1 MKVLM
6 SGASGLIGT
15 GFRRLLETG
24 GHEVHRL
31 VRGEPV
37 SARQVHW
44 EPAAGQLSPTALD
57 GIDAL
62 VHLSGEP
69 IMGLRWGAAKKKAIH
84 DSRVLSTALLC
95 DAVARSPNPPKVWL
109 CASAI
114 GYYGSRGDEPL
125 DESSTAGTGFLPDV
139 CQEWEA
145 ATVPA
150 RKRGVRVVNLR
161 FGIVLSP
168 HGGALKAMLTPFRMG
183 LGGTQGDG
191 RQYMSWITLR
201 DAGEAFTHLLSAE
214 HVEGPVNL
222 VSPAPVTNREF
233 ARVLGKV
240 LRRPALLPLP
250 AFAAR
255 LAMGE
260 MADESILASTRV
272 HPKRLLESG
281 FHFAHPDLEMALQ
294 AILYPVGSG

>member
-15 GFRRLLETG
+15 AFRHILEAD
-24 GHEVHRL
+24 GHKVYCL

-37 SARQVHW
+37 AARQVHW
-44 EPAAGQLSPTALD
+44 APDSGRLDPAALD
-57 GIDAL
+57 GLDVL

-69 IMGLRWGAAKKKAIH
+69 VMGLRWNTAKKRAIR
-84 DSRVLSTALLC
+84 DSRVLSTTLLC
-95 DAVARSPNPPKVWL
+95 DALSKVPNPPKVWL

-125 DESSTAGTGFLPDV
+125 DESSAAGTGFLSDV

-145 ATVPA
+145 ATDPA

-161 FGIVLSP
+161 FGVVLSP
-168 HGGALKAMLTPFRMG
+168 QGGALKAMLTPFRMG
-183 LGGTQGDG
+183 LGGVQGDG

-201 DAGEAFTHLLSAE
+201 DAGEAFMHLLSTE
-214 HVEGPVNL
+214 NVEGPVNL
-222 VSPAPVTNREF
+222 VSPTPVTNREF
-233 ARVLGKV
+233 ARILGKV
-240 LRRPALLPLP
+240 LRRPAVLPLP
-250 AFAAR
+250 AFAVR

-260 MADESILASTRV
+260 MADETVLASARV

-281 FHFAHPDLEMALQ
+281 FSFAHPDLEMALQ
-294 AILYPVGSG
+294 AILYPVGSD